1 MAEILP
7 IRHKTLYNQSI
18 MCLKLT
24 FKVRQNLN
32 TDLDIRNILRGPD
45 IGGQFGPRKS
55 VFAVHLQHSTRGDS
69 DKFLSEFVHF
79 VLAKITCLFL
89 MTGVYLSGTQDNK
102 EKIPQKLHD
111 HDIGSHVFSHGN
123 HDVIKDPLLVVM

>member
-1 MAEILP
+1 
-7 IRHKTLYNQSI
+7 

-89 MTGVYLSGTQDNK
+89 ITGVYLSGTQDNK
-102 EKIPQKLHD
+102 DK
-111 HDIGSHVFSHGN
+111 SHKNFMTMTFKFIRDRMYFHME
-123 HDVIKDPLLVVM
+123 IMII